1 MVLMT
6 SKNVRLGQ
14 TLRLSRETFSLTSQ
28 NKRAQKK
35 KQNKTKCSHFKW
47 IAFRM
52 SCICVFHFNGV
63 DDYSRVEIYIYI
75 YYICNEQGET
85 KKNIRLNANEISYKN
100 GQFELFLCLKP
111 YDEKT
116 NWYSSKR
123 MTRNRAFQI
132 CLKSTER
139 KKPEHVVKNSSIST
153 DSLLLTHAEPYVC
166 CIHTFRFTYKIQIS
180 QRKHACWTKAR
191 RYERTQKYASSQK

>member
-75 YYICNEQGET
+75 YTIFAMNKAKQKKIYVLMQMKFHTKMASLKFFFVWNRMMKKRIGIQAKGWQGIVHF
-85 KKNIRLNANEISYKN
+85 KFVWNQQSAKNRS
-100 GQFELFLCLKP
+100 
-111 YDEKT
+111 
-116 NWYSSKR
+116 
-123 MTRNRAFQI
+123 M
-132 CLKSTER
+132 
-139 KKPEHVVKNSSIST
+139 
-153 DSLLLTHAEPYVC
+153 
-166 CIHTFRFTYKIQIS
+166 
-180 QRKHACWTKAR
+180 
-191 RYERTQKYASSQK
+191 